1 MLTVAP
7 FWAYGSFL
15 GRPLCLGFASR
26 LELGVCLGPPVLCS
40 FACGRRSLAEDLD
53 KDVLG
58 MWKMGI
64 QVGK

>member
-1 MLTVAP
+1 M
-7 FWAYGSFL
+7 
-15 GRPLCLGFASR
+15 GRPLWLGFASC
-26 LELGVCLGPPVLCS
+26 LELGVCLRPPVLCS

-58 MWKMGI
+58 VWKMGI

>member
-1 MLTVAP
+1 
-7 FWAYGSFL
+7 L
-15 GRPLCLGFASR
+15 GRPLWLGFASR
-26 LELGVCLGPPVLCS
+26 LELGVCLRPPVLCS

-58 MWKMGI
+58 VWKMGI